1 MRVFWCVC
9 QSYGFKTTPK
19 IKHIPID
26 KIPDFDVLS
35 IEPRNTARIIKE
47 RLTDMGIKKSRFRK
61 EMVSVK

>member
-1 MRVFWCVC
+1 MILK
-9 QSYGFKTTPK
+9 QHPK
-19 IKHIPID
+19 IKHIPVD